1 MANRF
6 APKVETKT
14 STKKEV
20 DAVEEIINAQ
30 KRKEKMQEAEGDI
43 HRVNFNMPKY
53 LYELS
58 REKTVKKGMTLT
70 NYILG
75 LIRKDLGEE

>member
-1 MANRF
+1 MSKNRF
-6 APKVETKT
+6 GPKQETAQLPDVVEQ
-14 STKKEV
+14 
-20 DAVEEIINAQ
+20 IISQQ
-30 KRKEKMQEAEGDI
+30 KRKEKMQESEGDI

-58 REKTVKKGMTLT
+58 REKTTKKGMTLT

>member
-1 MANRF
+1 MAKNRF
-6 APKVETKT
+6 APKEENNAPKPDVVETII
-14 STKKEV
+14 KE
-20 DAVEEIINAQ
+20 Q
-30 KRKEKMQEAEGDI
+30 KRKEKMEESEGDI

-70 NYILG
+70 NYL
-75 LIRKDLGEE
+75 LSLVRKDLGED